1 MPPAVGA
8 PSLHGRHRAGLLAAG
23 LGRLVFQAIANRD
36 LPVVRNVVM
45 LLAAMVVVINFIVDV
60 LYVVIDPRLRAR
72 ARDDVSARRSR
83 ALAPRQPARRRRA
96 RRARRRPGA
105 ALVRLDAVSAGRA
118 RHPAQAQPPSASHW
132 LGTDSLGRDIVSLL
146 IVGSRVSIAVGV
158 IAVGIGIVVGVA
170 LGLLAAVRRGWVEEL
185 VMRLADFTFAFPAL
199 LSAIML
205 TAIYG
210 PGLVTSIVA
219 IGIFNIPVFARITR
233 ASALVVRSR
242 EFVTAAR
249 ALGKGEWRITLEHVL
264 PNIAAILI
272 VQATIQFALAILAE
286 AALSY
291 LGLGTQPP
299 TPSWGRMLNEA
310 QQQLFQAPQLAV
322 YPGIAIALTCS
333 ASTCSATA
341 CATFS
346 IRACCATAPSQALN
360 EGARLS
366 AALPRE
372 TSPGA
377 STRQA
382 DRGIRRAAPGSGMIR
397 HCRSPFRRPA

>member
-1 MPPAVGA
+1 MT
-8 PSLHGRHRAGLLAAG
+8 
-23 LGRLVFQAIANRD
+23 FTQ
-36 LPVVRNVVM
+36 
-45 LLAAMVVVINFIVDV
+45 
-60 LYVVIDPRLRAR
+60 
-72 ARDDVSARRSR
+72 R
-83 ALAPRQPARRRRA
+83 ALRHKSFAIGGVLVALLIA
-96 RRARRRPGA
+96 A
-105 ALVRLDAVSAGRA
+105 ALLSFVWTPYSPTELDI
-118 RHPAQAQPPSASHW
+118 PNKLQPPSAAHW

-146 IVGSRVSIAVGV
+146 IVGSRVSIAVGL
-158 IAVGIGIVVGVA
+158 IAVGIGIFFGVV
-170 LGLLAAVRRGWVEEL
+170 LGLLAAVRRGWVEEV

-249 ALGKGEWRITLEHVL
+249 ALGKGEWRITIEHVL

-322 YPGIAIALTCS
+322 YPGVAIALTVLG
-333 ASTCSATA
+333 
-341 CATFS
+341 
-346 IRACCATAPSQALN
+346 LN
-360 EGARLS
+360 LLGDGLRDRFDPRLHG
-366 AALPRE
+366 LR
-372 TSPGA
+372 
-377 STRQA
+377 
-382 DRGIRRAAPGSGMIR
+382 
-397 HCRSPFRRPA
+397 